1 MTPDEITATYQV
13 LAEEAPAYANALVD
27 RAGMAQASLGT
38 MADRVRGGSQTANVG
53 NYTYNRLVR
62 PTVDTM
68 RDQLVVEGLSQGLQ
82 AQMSQALKNAKQ
94 NYQNAY
100 NAYSSRSSGGGGGGN
115 NSPETPNDTYGGITV
130 EETAEEAIPD
140 APTTSNLVQGG
151 YKFDNYSNLLGQ
163 TGKYPT
169 SVVAPT
175 PQQSVDMNSWWAQ
188 QGGNK
193 QDQVGRNQ
201 AWVDY
206 LYSIGYGG

>member
-13 LAEEAPAYANALVD
+13 LSEEAPAYANALVD

-100 NAYSSRSSGGGGGGN
+100 NAYSSRSGGGGN
-115 NSPETPNDTYGGITV
+115 NQPETPSDTYGGITV
-130 EETAEEAIPD
+130 EETEEERTPD
-140 APTTSNLVQGG
+140 APDRSALVQSG
-151 YKFDNYSNLLGQ
+151 YSFGNIKPLGAYGLQKMPTTIDTPTFSTDFDTFRGAHKELDNEQAVAAWRKLLDA
-163 TGKYPT
+163 
-169 SVVAPT
+169 V
-175 PQQSVDMNSWWAQ
+175 
-188 QGGNK
+188 
-193 QDQVGRNQ
+193 
-201 AWVDY
+201 
-206 LYSIGYGG
+206 GYGG